1 MRTGLT
7 KQEKSSNEA
16 RYSLERYDVK
26 KGGNGYGL
34 FGQRKRFR

>member
-1 MRTGLT
+1 M
-7 KQEKSSNEA
+7 SSNEA

-26 KGGNGYGL
+26 KGGNGYGS